1 MTLTG
6 PACVSRL
13 AKLMIGI
20 SSRDGHFPH
29 QTIESR
35 GLIDQSLD
43 ALAESEIA
51 STVAITLASGH
62 AGGPNVQINSDH

>member
-13 AKLMIGI
+13 AKL
-20 SSRDGHFPH
+20 SLH

-35 GLIDQSLD
+35 GLIDQSLN

-51 STVAITLASGH
+51 STVAITLASAH
-62 AGGPNVQINSDH
+62 VGGTNVPNNCGY